1 MRAELS
7 RVLTFGASTSSRN
20 QPKDPPLHVPS
31 QQAQPVAAT
40 AKANT
45 LPGKEKA
52 NDVDFKSEE
61 ENGVE
66 HPILVRPHKHSETI
80 MLVWLQY
87 HEHTS
92 FASPQTK
99 PFHTP
104 TSPLPCS

>member
-1 MRAELS
+1 MMRAELS
-7 RVLTFGASTSSRN
+7 SVLAFSASTSSRN

-52 NDVDFKSEE
+52 NYLDFKLEE

-66 HPILVRPHKHSETI
+66 HP
-80 MLVWLQY
+80 MLVGTHACLV
-87 HEHTS
+87 
-92 FASPQTK
+92 AV
-99 PFHTP
+99 
-104 TSPLPCS
+104 L